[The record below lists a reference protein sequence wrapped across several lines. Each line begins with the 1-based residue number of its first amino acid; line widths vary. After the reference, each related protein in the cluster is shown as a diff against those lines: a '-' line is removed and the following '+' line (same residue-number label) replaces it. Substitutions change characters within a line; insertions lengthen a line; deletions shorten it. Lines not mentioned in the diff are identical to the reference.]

1 MEVETSFF
9 RVNIEDFNH
18 FKLISFIIK
27 KEKPTEEEW
36 NNFITHTKMFY
47 RDMAEKYVLICE
59 LSELGFI
66 GIKKIREYVGIL
78 KSYPENIEN
87 YTIETIVILDSSVM
101 KSLIKMVLGIYPPRR
116 PYRIENDYDVVY
128 DGIKKLITNSK
139 N

>member
-66 GIKKIREYVGIL
+66 WLLLCTGWNHTQSE
-78 KSYPENIEN
+78 
-87 YTIETIVILDSSVM
+87 
-101 KSLIKMVLGIYPPRR
+101 RR
-116 PYRIENDYDVVY
+116 NFRN
-128 DGIKKLITNSK
+128 L
-139 N
+139 